1 MLSILK
7 ALEISLNSIEVNL
20 QFIYKGDAQ
29 I

>member
-7 ALEISLNSIEVNL
+7 ALEISLNSIEVYL